1 MPRKKKAKK
10 LTLSKSSPTKTSP
23 DLSKKLGKDALS
35 DMKKWI
41 EKVRLAK
48 NDYQFD
54 GDIMEINSDEES
66 DEVECNLKE
75 LEVRIN
81 QSLKVNNFYKDFLLE
96 CF

>member
-23 DLSKKLGKDALS
+23 DLSKKIGKDALT

-66 DEVECNLKE
+66 DEVECNLKV
-75 LEVRIN
+75 LEVRI
-81 QSLKVNNFYKDFLLE
+81 S
-96 CF
+96 